1 MFCLPQLTYVLFTD
15 TIYKNCIRIRWDYL
29 IYYFQHG
36 RKSTCNTF
44 SRATCLFGYL
54 SQLTIAYMLHGR
66 WTRRWQI
73 QSDKFYYFLRRTQ
86 RTCFS
91 LCGAY
96 HFVFFSLSVH
106 VLYFL
111 FSSPI
116 LFSLSQF
123 LLSIYIFISFP
134 SSSVSVYLLFCLH
147 FIS

>member
-66 WTRRWQI
+66 WTCCWQM
-73 QSDKFYYFLRRTQ
+73 QPDKFCHMVIFATSI
-86 RTCFS
+86 TCMHKRSLHVCYVLLIALFSIFS
-91 LCGAY
+91 LY
-96 HFVFFSLSVH
+96 LFHI
-106 VLYFL
+106 FL
-111 FSSPI
+111 FSSFIFFPFLFPHLLYLFIII
-116 LFSLSQF
+116 LS
-123 LLSIYIFISFP
+123 SIIF
-134 SSSVSVYLLFCLH
+134 
-147 FIS
+147 